1 VLSVPRGDTVGI
13 AAADSDGMAV
23 SLIQSVFHAF
33 GSGLVD
39 PRTGILFH
47 DRGTSFSLQQQSP
60 NLLAPR
66 KRPVHTLMPMIVT
79 EEGDL
84 RHVLATM
91 GGQGQPQILTQVF
104 LRMLAGAA
112 TGDAIAAPRAIVGR
126 QMLGG
131 TEDSV
136 VVESDA
142 DPAALAALR
151 ASGLSIDEV
160 SPHTEG
166 LGQANVVA
174 VDSSGRLTAAADPR
188 ADGSAVV
195 AHYARHDRPP
205 LVTGHSAA
213 GS

>member
-1 VLSVPRGDTVGI
+1 VGV

-47 DRGTSFSLQQQSP
+47 DRGTSFSLHPQSP
-60 NLLAPR
+60 NVLAPR
-66 KRPVHTLMPMIVT
+66 KRPAHTLMPMIVT
-79 EEGDL
+79 EASQL
-84 RHVLATM
+84 RQVLATM

-104 LRMLAGAA
+104 LRLLAGATA
-112 TGDAIAAPRAIVGR
+112 ADAVAAPRAIVGR

-131 TEDSV
+131 TEDTV

-142 DPAALAALR
+142 DGEALAALR
-151 ASGLSIDEV
+151 ASGLSVDEV

-166 LGQANVVA
+166 LGQANVVTA
-174 VDSSGRLTAAADPR
+174 DSSGRLTAAADPR
-188 ADGSAVV
+188 ADGSAIV
-195 AHYARHDRPP
+195 AHYARHQRPP
-205 LVTGHSAA
+205 LVAQ
-213 GS
+213 